1 MDPIKNKTPPEKPK
15 NNKLNIPPLPKN
27 NKPKGNNK
35 GKLENKGTLEMN
47 SGENVKKQLASPF
60 NFLPSLFH
68 TFAKLLPIGLYVST
82 LLESILFNDIRG
94 FLIFLGLIIN
104 DLINIGYNY
113 MLEKKPKEKCALVR
127 NIYTDDFFEL
137 STSHTQ
143 YISFVTGFLMS
154 SMFFKKVFYYSTF
167 TIFSILI
174 GLTIWSRISVGCE
187 DIIDSGYNLIFGL
200 FRGIIYYVI
209 VKDYYEPDDVTPEDH
224 WIEKILKKYL
234 PKGDEDDEL
243 N

>member
-1 MDPIKNKTPPEKPK
+1 MDANKNKKAPEKPK
-15 NNKLNIPPLPKN
+15 NNKVNTPPPVN
-27 NKPKGNNK
+27 NKPKNNSAASQ
-35 GKLENKGTLEMN
+35 NKGTLEMN
-47 SGENVKKQLASPF
+47 SGENAKKQLASPF

-94 FLIFLGLIIN
+94 FLIFLGLVIN

-200 FRGIIYYVI
+200 FRGIIYYII

-224 WIEKILKKYL
+224 WVEKILKKYL

>member
-1 MDPIKNKTPPEKPK
+1 MNQPPKPPA
-15 NNKLNIPPLPKN
+15 PPTAPTGN
-27 NKPKGNNK
+27 TQPQPPQPTVGNAKPNNK
-35 GKLENKGTLEMN
+35 GNVGNVPIEMN
-47 SGENVKKQLASPF
+47 SGNNIKKQLASPF
-60 NFLPSLFH
+60 NFLPALLH

-113 MLEKKPKEKCALVR
+113 LLEKKPNEKCAIIR

-137 STSHTQ
+137 STPHTQ
-143 YISFVTGFLMS
+143 YISFVTGFLLS

-167 TIFSILI
+167 TLFTVLI
-174 GLTIWSRISVGCE
+174 GLTIWSRISVGCK
-187 DIIDSGYNLIFGL
+187 DILDAGYNLVFGL
-200 FRGIIYYVI
+200 FRGIIYYI
-209 VKDYYEPDDVTPEDH
+209 IIKDYYEPDDVTPEDH
-224 WIEKILKKYL
+224 WLEKALKKYL

-243 N
+243 

>member
-1 MDPIKNKTPPEKPK
+1 MANNKNTKQKNTKELNTPETTAPTAPTAGVNK
-15 NNKLNIPPLPKN
+15 NNIS
-27 NKPKGNNK
+27 
-35 GKLENKGTLEMN
+35 NKGTIEMN
-47 SGENVKKQLASPF
+47 SGNNIKKQIATPF

-94 FLIFLGLIIN
+94 FIIFLGLIIN

-113 MLEKKPKEKCALVR
+113 LLEKKPNEKCAIVR

-137 STSHTQ
+137 STPHTQ
-143 YISFVTGFLMS
+143 YIAFVTGFLLS

-174 GLTIWSRISVGCE
+174 GLTVWSRISVGCK
-187 DIIDSGYNLIFGL
+187 DILDAGYNLIFGL
-200 FRGIIYYVI
+200 FRGIIYYI
-209 VKDYYEPDDVTPEDH
+209 IIKDYYEPDDVTPEDH

-243 N
+243 

>member
-1 MDPIKNKTPPEKPK
+1 MDANKNKKVPEKPK
-15 NNKLNIPPLPKN
+15 NNKLNKPPPPVN
-27 NKPKGNNK
+27 NKPKNNI
-35 GKLENKGTLEMN
+35 GDTPQNKGTLEMN
-47 SGENVKKQLASPF
+47 SGENAKKQLASPF

-94 FLIFLGLIIN
+94 FLIFLGLVIN

-143 YISFVTGFLMS
+143 YLS
-154 SMFFKKVFYYSTF
+154 
-167 TIFSILI
+167 LI
-174 GLTIWSRISVGCE
+174 HI
-187 DIIDSGYNLIFGL
+187 
-200 FRGIIYYVI
+200 
-209 VKDYYEPDDVTPEDH
+209 
-224 WIEKILKKYL
+224 
-234 PKGDEDDEL
+234 
-243 N
+243 

>member
-1 MDPIKNKTPPEKPK
+1 MDANKNKKIPEKPK
-15 NNKLNIPPLPKN
+15 NTKNNKLNKPTIN
-27 NKPKGNNK
+27 NKPKKNSGENQQ
-35 GKLENKGTLEMN
+35 NKGTLEMN

-94 FLIFLGLIIN
+94 FLIFLGLVIN

-200 FRGIIYYVI
+200 FRGIIYYII

-224 WIEKILKKYL
+224 WVEKILKKYL
-234 PKGDEDDEL
+234 PKGDEDDEI
-243 N
+243 